1 MLLNSSVISV
11 TLYAAPLDI
20 DCFDD
25 FLIDESQ
32 SLTRSEEVWRSLPVS
47 VTFTPQIGGLHV
59 MTSNQTHLGL
69 TWSVSGNDPGLI
81 LGTAVPIT
89 WNVTYNDSMCSAVT
103 GQPGVLTSCL
113 AINLS
118 TVCTTNVTK
127 ISKSPWLPD
136 CLCVLR

>member
-1 MLLNSSVISV
+1 MLLNSPVISV
-11 TLYAAPLDI
+11 TLYAAPLDF

-25 FLIDESQ
+25 FLIDENQ

-47 VTFTPQIGGLHV
+47 VTFTPQIGSLI
-59 MTSNQTHLGL
+59 MTSNKTQLGL

-81 LGTAVPIT
+81 LGTAVPVT
-89 WNVTYNDSMCSAVT
+89 WNVTYNDSMCSGAI
-103 GQPGVLTSCL
+103 GRPGVLTSCL

-118 TVCTTNVTK
+118 RVCTTNVTK